1 MKKRFFSN
9 FGMSTILVVFAM
21 MCIVTFSVLAFITA
35 NSDYKLS
42 RRVAGNNSDYYKK
55 CVEINNE
62 IAEID
67 KMLYIAYTSTASRED
82 YFKTVSSMLSDEN
95 GSLTQDDDSTTFDI
109 SKQVTDK
116 QSLYVTLEIIYPSH
130 QKDNF
135 YKIKKWQL
143 TTDTSLEEDDSLNLI
158 GGN

>member
-1 MKKRFFSN
+1 MKKRFSN

-42 RRVAGNNSDYYKK
+42 CRVAENNSSYYQK

-67 KMLYIAYTSTASRED
+67 QILYSAYTSTSSRKD
-82 YFKTVSSMLSDEN
+82 YFNTAASMLSDEN
-95 GSLTQDDDSTTFDI
+95 GSLTQDDTSTTFDI
-109 SKQVTDK
+109 SRQITDK

-143 TTDTSLEEDDSLNLI
+143 TTDTSLVDDDSLNLI

>member
-1 MKKRFFSN
+1 MKKRFSN

-42 RRVAGNNSDYYKK
+42 CRV
-55 CVEINNE
+55 
-62 IAEID
+62 AEID
-67 KMLYIAYTSTASRED
+67 YMLYSAYTSTSSRKD
-82 YFKTVSSMLSDEN
+82 YFNTAASMLSDEN
-95 GSLTQDDDSTTFDI
+95 GSLTQDDTSTTFDI
-109 SKQVTDK
+109 SRQITDK

-130 QKDNF
+130 QKDTF

-143 TTDTSLEEDDSLNLI
+143 TTDTSLEDDDSLNLI